1 MCWWGII
8 LVMSEAYQNP
18 AVANYINQY
27 KADRVNKGEVSVE
40 EVADISDGERKQ
52 ATKWYAESQ
61 GLKPE
66 TELHPDS
73 DNYTLNI
80 EQTHIIETGDGVL
93 FNSNIGEINQRDW
106 DRLSDAVKSRGGWE
120 TGVNTYKECPGWV
133 VRKPE
138 TAKGAKRAYEK
149 LGGGKMH
156 VAEALDPKLATATIF
171 YSGKDNGVKARYA
184 FRNSREEYV
193 NKKFA
198 TESGEPKKVLF
209 DRLDRFLDVAY
220 KNYDRNN
227 GFFNK
232 DAVREHIKGDYDFE
246 IVQKNKGGKTTT
258 YLEIFHA
265 DRYRFGTGKVV
276 IELSGVNNSG
286 RPATNV
292 ENISLVFDKK
302 GKQKTELVEGDYRV
316 VASLLTPDEQKA
328 KSVAS
333 APGGEATPPPKD
345 EEGDGKEPDLGVE
358 AEQSKEFRS
367 QLEVLSAGLEMQS
380 QLQKT
385 IRAVLEKLTGNTIE
399 PQPVEQALTAIRD
412 LLESS
417 REITQEEMLM
427 LAPLLASLVG
437 IEMPSIEAEEGAVD
451 TVQSK
456 LHNGIANLGSN
467 VAGVSSAVKR
477 GAKSAAEST
486 NDLADDNETNDE
498 SARRERVLNG
508 LNAAIESD
516 EYEDKRTALIAIRNG
531 IANGGGDLNRVE
543 GTLSRLGINLETEQ
557 NRKQRILELATR
569 ALQQEGLSKGKEGQ
583 LKTIIKRM
591 ENADYKPSQEELDQ
605 LEQAVS

>member
-1 MCWWGII
+1 
-8 LVMSEAYQNP
+8 MSEISHSE

-27 KADRVNKGEVSVE
+27 KADRVKKGEVSVGE
-40 EVADISDGERKQ
+40 AADITDSERKQ
-52 ATKWYAESQ
+52 ATGQYAESQ

-138 TAKGAKRAYEK
+138 TVKGAKRNYEK
-149 LGGGKMH
+149 SGGGKMH

-171 YSGKDNGVKARYA
+171 YSGKDSGVKARYA

-193 NKKFA
+193 NKKYA

-246 IVQKNKGGKTTT
+246 IVQKNAGGRTTT

-265 DRYRFGTGKVV
+265 DRDRFGTGKVV

-302 GKQKTELVEGDYRV
+302 GKQKTELVEGDYSI
-316 VASLLTPDEQKA
+316 VASLLTPDEQEA

-345 EEGDGKEPDLGVE
+345 EEGDGKEPDLGAE

-367 QLEVLSAGLEMQS
+367 QLEVLSAGLEMQA

-385 IRAVLEKLTGNTIE
+385 IRTVLEQLTGNTIE
-399 PQPVEQALTAIRD
+399 PQPVEQALTSIRD
-412 LLESS
+412 LLESGK
-417 REITQEEMLM
+417 EITQEEMLT
-427 LAPLLASLVG
+427 LAPLLANLVG
-437 IEMPSIEAEEGAVD
+437 MEMPRIEAEDGAVD
-451 TVQSK
+451 TVQSN
-456 LHNGIANLGSN
+456 LHNGIDNLGSS
-467 VAGVSSAVKR
+467 VAGVDSGVR
-477 GAKSAAEST
+477 QGAQNAAENT
-486 NDLADDNETNDE
+486 KDLADNNETNSE
-498 SARRERVLNG
+498 IVRRERAVKG
-508 LNAAIESD
+508 LEAAIASGK
-516 EYEDKRTALIAIRNG
+516 YEDKKKALIDIRDG
-531 IANGGGDLNRVE
+531 IANGGGDLARVE
-543 GTLSRLGINLETEQ
+543 STLNRLGINLETEQ

-569 ALQQEGLSKGKEGQ
+569 AIQQEGLSRGREGQ
-583 LKTIIKRM
+583 LNNIIRRM
-591 ENADYKPSQEELDQ
+591 ENADYNPSLEELDQ
-605 LEQAVS
+605 LEQVVS